1 MQTVSFETAQTTTI
15 AATLTSFLAG
25 AYDVVADTVTAWDI
39 ATNVGFDH
47 FGAVTLSS
55 SSLMFVEL
63 LDDQNAL
70 VGYFQ
75 VDGAGLT
82 DAPADVTLASTAT
95 VTGITRLT
103 SAGVP
108 TANSVT
114 FTPALSYSTLS
125 YALSTVTPTAGNG
138 ALFYETF
145 VGGKNTI
152 TGSAVYSDVITG
164 GAGIDTLNGLGGQD
178 YLDGGAG
185 NDILNGGDDNDTL
198 VGGADRDTLNGD
210 DGNDILDGGTG
221 NDIMSGGAGDDTYY
235 VDSVAADFI
244 DENSGEGYD
253 TVYSVGSYSLNGT
266 SKSWFWLPAQAI
278 SMAPATSATT

>member
-1 MQTVSFETAQTTTI
+1 M
-15 AATLTSFLAG
+15 
-25 AYDVVADTVTAWDI
+25 
-39 ATNVGFDH
+39 
-47 FGAVTLSS
+47 
-55 SSLMFVEL
+55 
-63 LDDQNAL
+63 
-70 VGYFQ
+70 
-75 VDGAGLT
+75 
-82 DAPADVTLASTAT
+82 TLASTAT

-108 TANSVT
+108 TADSVT

-152 TGSAVYSDVITG
+152 TGSAVYNDVITG

-253 TVYSVGSYSLNGT
+253 TVYSVGSYSLNGNVEKLVLVAGAGNINGT
-266 SKSWFWLPAQAI
+266 GNVSDNLIVGNSGNNTINGSLGNDTLSYEA
-278 SMAPATSATT
+278 ATAGVAVNLKLTTLQNTIGAGSRYDLEH